1 MQPVALSE
9 IGNQFLARLPEE
21 EYKRLLP
28 DLEQVKMQIGDPIQE
43 PGEIIKDI
51 YFPINCV
58 ISQVTALKDG
68 FSVEAGVIGREGC
81 SGIEIALLNK
91 TSPRSTHIQ
100 LPGYSLRMKAVKF
113 KAALEQNSGLDKLIR
128 RFTFAYLTQV
138 AQVVSCN
145 SHHRIEERLARWML
159 MCHDRTEGNEL
170 HITQEF
176 IAQMLGVH
184 RPGVTIAILS
194 LKDAGLISNQRGI
207 ITIEN
212 RAGLEEATCEC
223 YEAIN
228 IEYNN
233 YLQTNIY

>member
-1 MQPVALSE
+1 MDYIAQSE
-9 IGNQFLARLPEE
+9 IGNQFLALLPEA
-21 EYKRLLP
+21 EYKELLP
-28 DLEQVKMQIGDPIQE
+28 DLEFVRMQVGDPIQD
-43 PGEIIKDI
+43 PGEIIKYV

-58 ISQVTALKDG
+58 ISQVTVLKDG

-100 LPGYSLRMKAVKF
+100 LPSDSLRMKADKF
-113 KAALEQNSGLDKLIR
+113 KAALEPNSGLDKLIR

-145 SHHRIEERLARWML
+145 SHHRIEERLARWLL
-159 MCHDRTEGNEL
+159 MCHDRTDGNEL
-170 HITQEF
+170 RITQEF

-194 LKDAGLISNQRGI
+194 LKDAGLISNQRGVI
-207 ITIEN
+207 VIEN
-212 RAGLEEATCEC
+212 RAGLEEVTCEC

-228 IEYNN
+228 SEYNK
-233 YLQTNIY
+233 YLSK